1 MTYYNCPMDDLP
13 PTVSVAVHEVE
24 CEVGTDSVQVTGV
37 VVDDELRDPLPA
49 ANVLTLDRRLA
60 TATDIDGRFTLD
72 GLALTDT
79 IRVAYVGYQEARYGV
94 SDFVSSNCP
103 RVP

>member
-1 MTYYNCPMDDLP
+1 MDDLP
-13 PTVSVAVHEVE
+13 PTAPVAVHDME
-24 CEVGTDSVQVTGV
+24 CEVLGDSVRVAGV
-37 VVDDELRDPLPA
+37 VVDDGQEALPG

-72 GLALTDT
+72 GLVMTDT

-94 SDFVSSNCP
+94 SDLVSSNCS